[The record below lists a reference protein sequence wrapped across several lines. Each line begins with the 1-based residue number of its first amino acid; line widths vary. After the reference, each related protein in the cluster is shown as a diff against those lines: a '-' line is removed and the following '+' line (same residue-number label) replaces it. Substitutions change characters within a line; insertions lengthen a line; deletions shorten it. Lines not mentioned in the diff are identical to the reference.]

1 MRDNAPDPAAV
12 AGVDPP
18 PISAST
24 SAPVTALLRLRELL
38 AACNLCGMSIECRIF
53 VGEHESIDT
62 DRGRFLFAAVP
73 HVGDI
78 VQVPASA
85 GAPQGAYRVKEVR
98 HVATVSGIPS
108 VSLIV
113 R

>member
-1 MRDNAPDPAAV
+1 V
-12 AGVDPP
+12 ADQRVDL
-18 PISAST
+18 SAGKL
-24 SAPVTALLRLRELL
+24 TALLRLREPL
-38 AACNLCGMSIECRIF
+38 AACNLYGMSIECHIF

-62 DRGRFLFAAVP
+62 ARGRFLFAAVP

-78 VQVPASA
+78 VEVPASA

-113 R
+113 K